1 LEEFKRETLVFKIDE
16 ENFKSINIEKMI
28 KKVWLNLPVKNIEAS
43 KEFFLE
49 IGFSFNE
56 QHDTAHSTCL
66 LVGDANFAV
75 MLFEET
81 QFASCIQNKITDTHS
96 SSEILIS
103 IDAESR
109 EEVNEFARKVEAAGG
124 TVFAKPAE
132 NQGWMYGC
140 GFADLDGHRWNMLF
154 MDFSKVAKQ

>member
-1 LEEFKRETLVFKIDE
+1 
-16 ENFKSINIEKMI
+16 MI

-43 KEFFLE
+43 KRFFLE
-49 IGFSFNE
+49 IGFAFNE
-56 QHDTAHSTCL
+56 QYDTAHSTCL
-66 LVGDANFAV
+66 LVGETNFVV

-81 QFASCIQNKITDTHS
+81 QFASCIQNKVTDTQS
-96 SSEILIS
+96 NSEILIS

-109 EEVNEFARKVEAAGG
+109 EEVDEFAKKVEEAGG

-140 GFADLDGHRWNMLF
+140 GFADLDGHRWNMLY
-154 MDFSKVAKQ
+154 MDFSKVPKQ